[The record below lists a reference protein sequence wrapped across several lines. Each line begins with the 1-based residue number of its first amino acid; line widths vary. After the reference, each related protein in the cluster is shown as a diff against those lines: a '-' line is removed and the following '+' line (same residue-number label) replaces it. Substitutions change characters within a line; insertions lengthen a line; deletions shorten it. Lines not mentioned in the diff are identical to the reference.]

1 MPSTVQPSEPARS
14 LDAYIVTT
22 PDALGGRP
30 RIAGTR
36 ISVAQ
41 IAMAYLRAEE
51 SVSTLAEDYDL
62 SPAQIHAA
70 MAYYFD
76 HKAEIDRALDEDERA
91 MRAYEQ
97 AHPNTVMRA

>member
-1 MPSTVQPSEPARS
+1 MSTLQPNEPIRS
-14 LDAYIVTT
+14 LDAYIATT

-41 IAMAYLRAEE
+41 IAIAHLRAEQ
-51 SVSTLAEDYDL
+51 SVSMLAEDYDL

-70 MAYYFD
+70 LAYYFD

-91 MRAYEQ
+91 LRAYEQ
-97 AHPNTVMRA
+97 AHPNTVVRV